1 MTNIYRPLA
10 AATLLSAMMCGTAMA
25 QATTIQFMMWQND
38 VEADAMAVLL
48 KQYEAEHPEVK
59 VNLDVVP
66 YDTVTQALPLRLES
80 GQGPDIYR
88 YSALAEL
95 ARYALDLAPYIEDD
109 QYWYD
114 NHKVALDTLLGEGD
128 EQTAIKGFF
137 TEVTAIGT
145 LYNGS
150 LFEAAEV
157 PIPGPDATY
166 DDWAA
171 AAKQVAEANELLYP
185 MAVDRSGHRIM
196 PLLMAYGAKFFD
208 ETGKPALG
216 DDGYKAGTAELIK
229 LFEEGALAKPIWVQQ
244 GGAAY
249 ADAFNEFAAGQLA
262 VWITGNWQIGRLDN
276 EVGDAF
282 DWAYAPPPNGP
293 DGSPTMP
300 GAIALSGYKDTKHPE
315 AVAAL
320 LDWLAQEPQQKAFAE
335 ASFRI
340 TGHAGLLA
348 SNGVQY
354 ELKTQLAKDAYSAF
368 VGIAAD
374 HVTPLGTRVL
384 GSLYGALIFNTQLA
398 RLAQVIAG
406 ELTLDEALARIDSD
420 IAASPLV
427 TGN

>member
-1 MTNIYRPLA
+1 MSKFYRPLA
-10 AATLLSAMMCGTAMA
+10 AATLLSALMCGTAMA

-66 YDTVTQALPLRLES
+66 YDTVVQALPLRLES

-88 YSALAEL
+88 YSAVAEL
-95 ARYALDLAPYIEDD
+95 ARYALDLSPYIEDD

-114 NHKVALDTLLGEGD
+114 NHKVALDTLRSEGD
-128 EQTAIKGFF
+128 VPTAIKGFF

-145 LYNGS
+145 LYNAS
-150 LFEAAEV
+150 LFEAAEIPV
-157 PIPGPDATY
+157 PSPGATY
-166 DDWAA
+166 DDWAE
-171 AAKQVAEANELLYP
+171 AAKQVAEANQLLYP

-196 PLLMAYGAKFFD
+196 PLLMSYGAKFFD
-208 ETGKPALG
+208 EDGKPALN
-216 DDGYKAGTAELIK
+216 DDGYKAGAAELIK
-229 LFEEGALAKPIWVQQ
+229 LFEEGAMAKPIWVQQ
-244 GGAAY
+244 GGTAY
-249 ADAFNEFAAGQLA
+249 ADAFNEFANGQLA
-262 VWITGNWQIGRLDN
+262 VWITGNWQIGRLDS

-282 DWAYAPPPNGP
+282 DWAFAPPPCGP
-293 DGSPTMP
+293 ADCPTMP
-300 GAIALSGYKDTKHPE
+300 GAIALSGYKDTREPE

-348 SNGVQY
+348 SNRVEY
-354 ELKTQLAKDAYSAF
+354 DLKTQQAKDAFSTF
-368 VGIAAD
+368 VGITAD
-374 HVTPLGTRVL
+374 HLTPLGTKVL
-384 GSLYGALIFNTQLA
+384 GSLYGTLMLNTQLS
-398 RLAQVIAG
+398 RLAQVVAG
-406 ELTLDEALARIDSD
+406 ELTLEDALARIDSD
-420 IAASPLV
+420 IAASPLL